1 MLRALLLLLV
11 TCSALACA
19 PSGVIVVIAE
29 AGAPEAGPPADAAPD
44 VVSDAA
50 VDVAVAGA
58 APDAAVG
65 DAPSAPDADAVA
77 VADAAPDAR
86 PGVLVVRVSVFDGR
100 PDQVQTYARCSAS
113 GWGSAAGVA
122 ATVEAGYLER
132 GTTEPVR
139 VFRATVSPGAVGS
152 LATPEERVTSGVQ
165 TSMGDP
171 YRAADRSERVDF
183 ETRGTLRA
191 SGPVTLSVTGCS
203 VVP

>member
-1 MLRALLLLLV
+1 MRPLPVIALALALLG
-11 TCSALACA
+11 CA
-19 PSGVIVVIAE
+19 PAGVILS
-29 AGAPEAGPPADAAPD
+29 PEAGGPPPDVAAAGDAPADAPAD
-44 VVSDAA
+44 V
-50 VDVAVAGA
+50 VAVADA